1 MLKYFKSDNLLI
13 LFVCAIPAALVAGA
27 AVLEIFILLSCLVF
41 FYLNFKKKG
50 LDYYKNFFF
59 ITFFAFCIFLIFG
72 SLSSEYIANSLRNSI
87 FYIRFG
93 VLTLIIWYLLDCYKK
108 FKFFFFISTTFTLI
122 CVALYSFLQLFILH
136 NYDDPY
142 RISGLFGSESVQG
155 SFILRI
161 TPIYIITY
169 LYNKKYLNN
178 IYNYIFFSLLF
189 LNFILIILSGER
201 AAIFLMFVAI
211 FFSFI
216 FLKIGLKKIFYYLFF
231 IFLIFSLTIIIYP
244 KAKERILV
252 TTYKQFFDK
261 TNKKKITYLFSEGH
275 QNHFESAIVMFKQYY
290 VKGVGVRNFR
300 TECNKDH
307 YKNIGT
313 YHCST
318 HPHNTYLQLLS
329 ETGIIGMSFFIL
341 FLFFIF
347 KKAHTFL
354 KNIYIKD
361 KKTNMPLGLCFVIIF
376 TNFFPFVTTG
386 SFFNNWLS
394 VFYFLPASF
403 LLHEL
408 NYKKNK

>member
-1 MLKYFKSDNLLI
+1 MLKYFKSNNLLI
-13 LFVCAIPAALVAGA
+13 LFACAIPIALVAGA
-27 AVLEIFILLSCLVF
+27 AVLEFFIFLSCLVF
-41 FYLNFKKKG
+41 FYHNFKKKG

-59 ITFFAFCIFLIFG
+59 IMFFVFCIFLIFG
-72 SLSSEYIANSLRNSI
+72 SFSSENIFNSLRNSI

-93 VLTLIIWYLLDCYKK
+93 VFTIIIWYLLDCYEK
-108 FKFFFFISTTFTLI
+108 FKYFFFISTTFILI

-136 NYDDPY
+136 NYDDGY

-155 SFILRI
+155 SFLLRI

-178 IYNYIFFSLLF
+178 IYNYTFFSVLF

-216 FLKIGLKKIFYYLFF
+216 FLKIGLKKIFYYSFC

-244 KAKERILV
+244 KAKERILI

-261 TNKKKITYLFSEGH
+261 TNEKKTTYLFSEGH

-341 FLFFIF
+341 FLIFIL
-347 KKAHTFL
+347 KKAYTFL
-354 KNIYIKD
+354 RDIYRED
-361 KKTNMPLGLCFVIIF
+361 KKTNLPLGLCFVIIF

-394 VFYFLPASF
+394 VFYFLPVSF

-408 NYKKNK
+408 YHKKNK